1 MARMAPDGTDK
12 TRRQAFAC
20 LTSTALS
27 LPELHLNGMS
37 GDRPSVGPPC
47 NHGRGEASRRPGQAS
62 FQLMGRAEF
71 SRRHECLDATWE
83 PGGAAQSLPLQA
95 QHQSLRYS
103 CVPLSR
109 LFSLLSSALIVHVD
123 IRTSNLDSP
132 RRGRLLGRLWGR
144 EAGLE
149 VRMAVEAPGELSQ
162 IWRHAPTD
170 PRGNER
176 HAHVTGR
183 SISHGGLGFQ
193 PERPRFGGDAS
204 RRWSGR
210 PSLASR
216 VVGLCIK
223 TGRRVG
229 ASTWMSVQN
238 PPPRAGSLVSTSAGR
253 AGVTANPQRPWRRPV
268 WSGVRG

>member
-1 MARMAPDGTDK
+1 MGVAKPT
-12 TRRQAFAC
+12 QAW
-20 LTSTALS
+20 
-27 LPELHLNGMS
+27 
-37 GDRPSVGPPC
+37 
-47 NHGRGEASRRPGQAS
+47 PGQLSAHGPCRILPPPRVPRCHLGTWRCRTILTPPGPTS
-62 FQLMGRAEF
+62 VVAVQLRSSE
-71 SRRHECLDATWE
+71 
-83 PGGAAQSLPLQA
+83 QA
-95 QHQSLRYS
+95 
-103 CVPLSR
+103 
-109 LFSLLSSALIVHVD
+109 FSLLSSALIVHVD

-149 VRMAVEAPGELSQ
+149 ARMAVEAPGELSQ